1 MYHNDNVFMKRVDV
15 GRKRGSVGVEVGL
28 LSILGLGF
36 LMGIKHAIE
45 PDHVIAVSTIASRSK
60 SLWRSS
66 LAGVFWGIGHTAT
79 LLVVGFFLF
88 FFKSEIS
95 HKWSMSLEF
104 LVGIMLVVLGV
115 ASFRT
120 FKTRIHAHSHSHG
133 EKKHTHFHMREDHS
147 HSHAHPHH
155 ELKRNVSYGKSVL
168 IGFIHG
174 LAGSAAMALL
184 TMSTVDT
191 LWQGMLFIAVFG
203 GGTILGMMLF
213 TTAIGI
219 PFVLASRQFKVNR
232 VLTALTGSLSAVYGV
247 YYMYNLG
254 VTEGL
259 FKLWF

>member
-1 MYHNDNVFMKRVDV
+1 M
-15 GRKRGSVGVEVGL
+15 EVGL
-28 LSILGLGF
+28 LSIMGLGF

-66 LAGVFWGIGHTAT
+66 LAGAFWGIGHTAT

-95 HKWSMSLEF
+95 DKWSMSLEF

-115 ASFRT
+115 SSFST
-120 FKTRIHAHSHSHG
+120 FKTRIHTHSHSHG

-147 HSHAHPHH
+147 HEHPHH
-155 ELKRNVSYGKSVL
+155 ESNRNLSYGKSVL
-168 IGFIHG
+168 IGFVHG

-191 LWQGMLFIAVFG
+191 IWQGMLYIAVFG
-203 GGTILGMMLF
+203 AGTILGMLLF

-219 PFVLASRQFKVNR
+219 PFVLTSRQFKLNR
-232 VLTALTGSLSAVYGV
+232 ALTAFTGGLSAVYGV

-259 FKLWF
+259 FQLWF